1 MAGQTITVV
10 VLPAGPA
17 GPAAGGKL
25 AANIY
30 LSPRLSG
37 AALLSA
43 FPDWLA
49 WPELIQQHGLT
60 FEVECGGRTATVA
73 ADRAGL
79 RPDVWREIFSPQT
92 TVAEY
97 PQPDYDKRLIVSY
110 PVRDAFAFLQYAY
123 QSAAIPSSDDSDR
136 LLGALLYELSFRDGD
151 TSTLDD
157 VLSSQRVAM
166 WRLQQGIHYLPTPVS
181 PPPTAPPAPA
191 AAPGARAALTEP
203 SNTRLMIERFALYHH
218 LAAAK
223 NRPPLP
229 STPAD
234 FGRLLDFHTAVS
246 ALTAYPALM
255 RSLGLVVP
263 VELPDSLCP
272 PSPSGGSYLTLTI
285 SALSPGWPWSITPA
299 IAPLRTSYIRN
310 VPVFAA
316 APAAAP
322 GGPSYPTGDVV
333 DGFLVLGA
341 DSFQLMTVDLDGAL
355 LKALTLADNVAFA
368 PDPSQIEQ
376 VLPALRSGGVSL
388 IANGRAQQVLAA
400 IQANKAFEA
409 ALAGGQTPRPLN
421 AVDLVRGYRLD
432 IWSARTSQWHSLHRR
447 DGTYRFGPDDRVVI
461 TTADEE
467 GFTQLAVTQPADDPT
482 RPIDPVAAA
491 AGAPQ
496 PGTDLYVNE
505 RIARWNGWSLS
516 APRPGT
522 PLNRSPDPARAADPD
537 PTAGSAPT
545 PFKMTSS
552 FTAHRG
558 SLPELRF
565 GDRYRV
571 RARTVDL
578 AGFSVGLGAQAPAPV
593 VTPAAGGTLPY
604 LRYEP
609 VGPPVLVLRTVPGPG
624 GSHAQLVIRSRNTD
638 PSLDGVPTSEV
649 DERHVAP
656 PRAAVLLAEHHG
668 MLDDAQGY
676 LMGDPATYQ
685 MIVERDRGEFP
696 VADGAPIDPGS
707 QLTVPY
713 LPDPIAR
720 GAAFANLPNTPTN
733 TRGVVTGG
741 KLSYETPPDVQ
752 AVAGSVTR
760 IGFPTEWPDSQAF
773 RIMLAEGS
781 GEPGWQDAGRVLTVP
796 LAKADSVTVGLSCYV
811 DPPDLE
817 LLGVWQWILELYEA
831 AEANAL
837 QAGAGTVIVQLAS
850 EYAQLTR
857 LVLDGGHEMITP
869 ALDVTLVHAVQQ
881 PLGRPV
887 WSRLPIVHE
896 PQPPAPSAVPALAN
910 AFWEIT
916 AWRYA
921 GSHATVLLGA
931 LAISAKSTAAI
942 DIDAVWTE
950 WQDGVSQPAPT
961 RTPAASHVDRI
972 PLVSLEDGVLYA
984 DGSQARAVAQYI
996 GEIDTLW
1003 FAAPFD
1009 SLPGVTPPDVVAAPV
1024 HQHGDTKHRCIQYRA
1039 VASSRFQEYFTEPGL
1054 DFTRT
1059 SAPIMVDVPSS
1070 ARPLAPD
1077 VLYVIPTFGW
1087 ERQESTNL
1095 KSEVRLGNGLR
1106 VYLNRPWYSSG
1117 EGELLGVVLWPGS
1130 QPPPDDTARE
1140 TYKAFF
1146 TQWGLDPIW
1155 DPGTLPAVP
1164 SIVDFTATTYSGTGL
1179 ALEETSLLVDVAGH
1193 AVAFDETRGLW
1204 YCDVIIDAWDT
1215 YEPFVRL
1222 AVARYQPSSIPGV
1235 ELSHVVLTDFA
1246 QLTPTR
1252 SASVTIDP
1260 ASPATARLVV
1270 GGPAPGGPTQSV
1282 VTVTVEERAENI
1294 GTDLG
1299 WVPAPA
1305 ARASVTED
1313 SPAPGSP
1320 TSVLWSGT
1328 IKFATTPEPG
1338 TFRVVVR
1345 EFEVFEIDLPDT
1357 PASAA
1362 PLARAAY
1369 GQRLIYASILP
1380 SDYWGN

>member
-1 MAGQTITVV
+1 MTMADQTITVV

-17 GPAAGGKL
+17 AGGKL
-25 AANIY
+25 SANIY

-60 FEVECGGRTATVA
+60 FDVECDGRTATVA
-73 ADRAGL
+73 ADRAAL
-79 RPDVWREIFSPQT
+79 RPDVWREIFSADT
-92 TVAEY
+92 MVAEY

-123 QSAAIPSSDDSDR
+123 QSAATASADDSDR
-136 LLGALLYELSFRDGD
+136 LLEELLHELSFRDGD
-151 TSTLDD
+151 KSTLDD

-166 WRLQQGIHYLPTPVS
+166 WLLQQGVRYIPTPNG
-181 PPPTAPPAPA
+181 PPQTAPPAPA
-191 AAPGARAALTEP
+191 AASGARAALAAP
-203 SNTRLMIERFALYHH
+203 PNTRLMIERFALYHH
-218 LAAAK
+218 LPYAR

-234 FGRLLDFHTAVS
+234 FARLLDFHKAVS
-246 ALTAYPALM
+246 VLTAYPALM

-272 PSPSGGSYLTLTI
+272 ASPSAGSYLTLTV
-285 SALSPGWPWSITPA
+285 SAVTPGWPWSIRPA
-299 IAPLRTSYIRN
+299 VAPLRTSYVRN
-310 VPVFAA
+310 GPVFAA
-316 APAAAP
+316 APATAP
-322 GGPSYPTGDVV
+322 GGPGFPTADVV

-355 LKALTLADNVAFA
+355 LKAMTLADNVAFA
-368 PDPSQIEQ
+368 PDPAQIEP

-409 ALAGGQTPRPLN
+409 ALAGAQTPRPLN

-447 DGTYRFGPDDRVVI
+447 DGTYRFGPADSVVI
-461 TTADEE
+461 NTADEE

-522 PLNRSPDPARAADPD
+522 PLNRSPDPAQAADPD

-545 PFKMTSS
+545 PFKMTTA

-578 AGFSVGLGAQAPAPV
+578 AGYSAGLETQAPEPV
-593 VTPAAGGTLPY
+593 VAPAAGATLPY

-609 VGPPVLVLRTVPGPG
+609 VGPPVLVLQTVPGPG

-656 PRAAVLLAEHHG
+656 PRTAVLLAEHHG
-668 MLDDAQGY
+668 MLDDAQGF
-676 LMGDPATYQ
+676 LKGDAATYQ
-685 MIVERDRGEFP
+685 MIIERDRGEFP
-696 VADGAPIDPGS
+696 AVDGTPIDPGS

-720 GAAFANLPNTPTN
+720 GAAFANLPNTPAN

-752 AVAGSVTR
+752 PVAGSVTR
-760 IGFPTEWPDSQAF
+760 IDFQAEWPDSQAF
-773 RIMLAEGS
+773 RILLAEGS
-781 GEPGWQDAGRVLTVP
+781 SEPSWQDAERALTVP
-796 LAKADSVTVGLSCYV
+796 LAKADSVTMGLSCYV
-811 DPPDLE
+811 DPQDLE
-817 LLGVWQWILELYEA
+817 LLGVWRWILELYEA
-831 AEANAL
+831 AEAIAL
-837 QAGAGTVIVQLAS
+837 QQGSGPAIVDLAS
-850 EYAQLTR
+850 ESALLTR
-857 LVLDGGHEMITP
+857 VVLDGGHEMITP
-869 ALDVTLVHAVQQ
+869 QLDVTLVHAVQQ
-881 PLGRPV
+881 PLGRPA
-887 WSRLPIVHE
+887 WSRLPIDHS
-896 PQPPAPSAVPALAN
+896 PQFPSAVPALGN

-931 LAISAKSTAAI
+931 LAINAKSTAAI

-950 WQDGVSQPAPT
+950 WQDDVSQPAPT

-972 PLVSLEDGVLYA
+972 PIVSLADGVLYA

-996 GEIDTLW
+996 AEIDTLW

-1009 SLPGVTPPDVVAAPV
+1009 SLQGVTPPDAVAAPV

-1059 SAPIMVDVPSS
+1059 SAPIMLDVPSS
-1070 ARPLAPD
+1070 ARPLPPD

-1106 VYLNRPWYSSG
+1106 VYMNRPWYSSG

-1130 QPPPDDTARE
+1130 QQPPDDTTRE
-1140 TYKAFF
+1140 TFKAFF

-1155 DPGTLPAVP
+1155 DSGSLPAVP
-1164 SIVDFTATTYSGTGL
+1164 SIADFTATTYSGTSL
-1179 ALEETSLLVDVAGH
+1179 TLEETSLQVDVAGH

-1204 YCDVIIDAWDT
+1204 YCDVVIDAWDT

-1235 ELSHVVLTDFA
+1235 ELSHVVLTDYA

-1260 ASPATARLVV
+1260 ASPAQARLVV

-1299 WVPAPA
+1299 WLPAPA

-1328 IKFATTPEPG
+1328 IKFATMPQPG

-1345 EFEVFEIDLPDT
+1345 EFEVFEIDLPAT